1 MQGLE
6 KTEIPAQEFFYF
18 LSIYSWQM
26 PSLGPSLSGKWEW
39 KVTCQAGTSTCP
51 GQQAYLYC
59 RHCLHFPSIRT
70 TLHREGIKLNTN
82 WPKTFKEFVK
92 LSNWWNVW
100 LLGYTIRGEIGFQK
114 LHDFHRAH
122 TFFVKKKWQKK
133 YSIHCCTLGSNS
145 LGSLILL
152 CGHSIFRNNVLVAPS
167 ETVSLMLMRQIS
179 WTNILLQDGTFY
191 EPWMDLCFITSHC
204 FIDKYLQ
211 SKDGSSP

>member
-1 MQGLE
+1 MSLVYYLPFGRDIPLFEDLTLHLQAPKEIKNKWPAMQGLE

-122 TFFVKKKWQKK
+122 TFFVKKNDRK
-133 YSIHCCTLGSNS
+133 SIQYIVVHW
-145 LGSLILL
+145 
-152 CGHSIFRNNVLVAPS
+152 A
-167 ETVSLMLMRQIS
+167 QI
-179 WTNILLQDGTFY
+179 
-191 EPWMDLCFITSHC
+191 P
-204 FIDKYLQ
+204 
-211 SKDGSSP
+211 